1 MRAALATT
9 RVLQQEG
16 LATRAGFLGSE
27 FRKQL
32 RAALTALRHFMPV
45 YLRFVPPGQNMTV
58 L

>member
-32 RAALTALRHFMPV
+32 RAALTALRD
-45 YLRFVPPGQNMTV
+45 G
-58 L
+58 